1 MSGMKNSDAQQ
12 QKEDDMSSVGSADTD
27 IVGKTIEDES
37 MTTSESRLRRL
48 NEIDPPTQQDLLVAP
63 EKEKKPDFSPQ
74 VTVEDNN
81 N

>member
-48 NEIDPPTQQDLLVAP
+48 NETEPPT
-63 EKEKKPDFSPQ
+63 
-74 VTVEDNN
+74 
-81 N
+81 

>member
-37 MTTSESRLRRL
+37 MTASESRLRRL
-48 NEIDPPTQQDLLVAP
+48 NEIDQPNQQELLVAT
-63 EKEKKPDFSPQ
+63 EKEKKLDFSPQ
-74 VTVEDNN
+74 VTV
-81 N
+81 